1 MSKYLNFAIVASF
14 LGIWINS
21 FFTKEFQILIG
32 FILILSFGIL
42 HGANDLLLIKRVNTK
57 KKELSFYKILIYYIL
72 IVIIGAL
79 LFYLIAW
86 LALLLFIIIS
96 GYHFGEQHWEELEI
110 SNNKW
115 IRSLFQFNYGAFIL
129 LLLFYFHNEE
139 VKKIVYQ
146 ITRISFANFNIP
158 IFLISFGFSLVL
170 ISVLLY
176 HQNPKFKKHIIINIF
191 YLLVFSIIFKTASLI
206 WGFALYFILWHSIP
220 SIIGQLKFLYGES
233 NFSNFK
239 KYFRSAF
246 IYWIAS
252 LFGIAILY
260 LFFRNAEIF
269 DAMFFSFLAA
279 ITFPHALVIIKMF
292 DQK

>member
-1 MSKYLNFAIVASF
+1 MTKYTNFAIVASF
-14 LGIWINS
+14 LGLWINS
-21 FFTKEFQILIG
+21 FFIDEFQILIG

-57 KKELSFYKILIYYIL
+57 KKELSFYKILIYYITV
-72 IVIIGAL
+72 VIIGAL

-86 LALLLFIIIS
+86 FALLLFIIIS
-96 GYHFGEQHWEELEI
+96 GYHFGEQHWEEIKI
-110 SNNKW
+110 SDNKW
-115 IRSLFQFNYGAFIL
+115 TSSLFQFNYGVFIL
-129 LLLFYFHNEE
+129 LLLFYFHSQE
-139 VKKIVYQ
+139 VKNIVFQ
-146 ITRISFANFNIP
+146 ITRISFLNFNIP
-158 IFLISFGFSLVL
+158 LFLNSFGISLVL
-170 ISVLLY
+170 ISIYLFY
-176 HQNPKFKKHIIINIF
+176 QNSEFKKHIIINIF
-191 YLLVFSIIFKTASLI
+191 YLLVFAIIFKTASLI

-239 KYFRSAF
+239 TYFRSAF

-260 LFFRNAEIF
+260 MLFRNKEIF

-279 ITFPHALVIIKMF
+279 ITFPHALVILKMF
-292 DQK
+292 DKK